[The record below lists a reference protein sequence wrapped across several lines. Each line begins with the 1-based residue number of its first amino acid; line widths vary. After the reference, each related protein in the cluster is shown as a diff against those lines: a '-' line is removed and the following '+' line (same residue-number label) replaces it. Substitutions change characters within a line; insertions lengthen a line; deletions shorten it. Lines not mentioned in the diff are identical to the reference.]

1 MNAGQII
8 GQTLKLYGIEYFFAF
23 TGGDQDI
30 WLGLREAG
38 IKYILP
44 HSERSA
50 VAMADAYARITGK
63 PSFTYG
69 QSGPGAAVCVSGLV
83 DAYWAKS
90 PVLCITSDTHSAV
103 QYRYAYQ
110 GIDDQQDL
118 FSIITKWNVRV
129 PNLGR
134 LPDLLRSAIRVAV
147 SNVPGPV
154 HIDIPSELTIFTK
167 EDLPN
172 VELYAEPECMQFPAY
187 RRPPLVREIE
197 RAMNVIANAHRPL
210 ILAGGG
216 VLMSEA
222 WEELNRFAKMFS
234 IPVVATAAGKS
245 AFPTIHP
252 LAVGVTGNYSR
263 KVANDVVEKCDTYIV
278 IGSNLGDMTTKRW
291 RLPPPATKIIHI
303 DLDPNVM
310 GANLKEE
317 ISIVADAKLALQALI
332 EAGQA
337 SDLMKKACPWADW
350 VKEVQSMVAAWREA
364 FQNLARNRGTP
375 GALNPY
381 FIFHVLN
388 TLIDAEDLVVADT
401 GYMGAYAAALIDI
414 KKPGRKYLRT
424 AGSLGWGFPAS
435 LGAQIAINHRTD
447 TKGRVICIT
456 GDGGIGYH
464 VADIETAV
472 RMGLPVIVLV
482 LNNSTLAFE
491 YHLQKYMYK
500 TEVAEV
506 NDFQNI
512 DYGNV
517 AKAFGAYGE
526 KVTNPGEVEDALK
539 RVLNCGET
547 AVVDFAIDR
556 EFYAP
561 VVYYEPFTKREV

>member
-8 GQTLKLYGIEYFFAF
+8 GETLKLYGVEYFFSF

-30 WLGLREAG
+30 WLGLRDAG
-38 IKYILP
+38 IKYVLP

-50 VAMADAYARITGK
+50 VAMADAYARLTGK

-90 PVLCITSDTHSAV
+90 PVICITSDTHSAV
-103 QYRYAYQ
+103 QYRHAYQ
-110 GIDDQQDL
+110 GIDDQQSL
-118 FSIITKWNVRV
+118 FSNITKWNARV
-129 PNLGR
+129 PNIGR
-134 LPDLLRSAIRVAV
+134 LPDILRTAIRTAV
-147 SNVPGPV
+147 SGVPGPV

-167 EDLPN
+167 EDLQD
-172 VELYAEPECMQFPAY
+172 VQLYAEPECLKFPAY
-187 RRPPLVREIE
+187 RRPPAAGDIE
-197 RAMNVIANAHRPL
+197 QAMALIAHAKRPL

-216 VLMSEA
+216 VVMSEA
-222 WEELNRFAKMFS
+222 WEELNRFAEMLS
-234 IPVVATAAGKS
+234 IPVVASAAGKS
-245 AFPTIHP
+245 AIATTHP

-291 RLPPPATKIIHI
+291 RLPAPSAKIIHI

-332 EAGQA
+332 KAGEASG
-337 SDLMKKACPWADW
+337 LKKKACPWTDW
-350 VKEVQSMVAAWREA
+350 VHEVQSMVTAWKKA
-364 FQNLARNRGTP
+364 FQKLAKTG
-375 GALNPY
+375 GAEGAINPY
-381 FIFHVLN
+381 YVLN
-388 TLIDAEDLVVADT
+388 VLNKLIAPDDVVVADT
-401 GYMGAYAAALIDI
+401 GYMGAYAAALVEV
-414 KKPGRKYLRT
+414 KTPGRKYIRT

-435 LGAQIAINHRTD
+435 LGAQTAMQG
-447 TKGRVICIT
+447 KGRVICIT

-472 RMGLPVIVLV
+472 RMGLPVVVLV

-500 TEVAEV
+500 TEIPEV
-506 NDFQNI
+506 NDFTDV
-512 DYGNV
+512 DYGAV

-526 KVTNPGEVEDALK
+526 KVTKAGDVEKAL
-539 RVLNCGET
+539 RRALDSGRA
-547 AVVDFAIDR
+547 AVVDFSIDR
-556 EFYAP
+556 ESYAP
-561 VVYYEPFTKREV
+561 VVYYEPIMERQV

>member
-8 GQTLKLYGIEYFFAF
+8 GETLKLYGVEYFFSF

-30 WLGLREAG
+30 WLGLRDAG
-38 IKYILP
+38 IKYVLP

-50 VAMADAYARITGK
+50 VAMADAYARLTGK

-90 PVLCITSDTHSAV
+90 PVICITSDTNSAV
-103 QYRYAYQ
+103 QYRHAYQ
-110 GIDDQQDL
+110 GIDDQQSL
-118 FSIITKWNVRV
+118 FSNITKWNARV
-129 PNLGR
+129 PNIGR
-134 LPDLLRSAIRVAV
+134 LPDILRTAIRTAV
-147 SNVPGPV
+147 SGVPGPV

-167 EDLPN
+167 EDLPDAQ
-172 VELYAEPECMQFPAY
+172 LYAEPECMKFPAY
-187 RRPPLVREIE
+187 RRPPAAGDIE
-197 RAMNVIANAHRPL
+197 QAMALIARAKRPL

-216 VLMSEA
+216 VVMSEA
-222 WEELNRFAKMFS
+222 WEELNRFAEMLS
-234 IPVVATAAGKS
+234 IPVVASAAGKS
-245 AFPTIHP
+245 AFATTHP

-291 RLPPPATKIIHI
+291 RLPAPSAKIIHI
-303 DLDPNVM
+303 DLDPAVM

-332 EAGQA
+332 KAGEASG
-337 SDLMKKACPWADW
+337 LKKKACPWTDW
-350 VKEVQSMVAAWREA
+350 VHEVQSMVTAWKKA
-364 FQNLARNRGTP
+364 FQKLAKTG
-375 GALNPY
+375 GAEGAINPY
-381 FIFHVLN
+381 YVLN
-388 TLIDAEDLVVADT
+388 VLNKLIAPDDVVVADT
-401 GYMGAYAAALIDI
+401 GYMGAYAAALVEV
-414 KKPGRKYLRT
+414 KAPGRKYIRT

-435 LGAQIAINHRTD
+435 LGAQTAMKG
-447 TKGRVICIT
+447 KGRVICIT

-472 RMGLPVIVLV
+472 RMGLPVVVLV

-500 TEVAEV
+500 TEIPEV
-506 NDFQNI
+506 NDFTDV
-512 DYGNV
+512 DYGAV

-526 KVTNPGEVEDALK
+526 KVTKAGDVEKAL
-539 RVLNCGET
+539 RRALDSGRP

-556 EFYAP
+556 ESYAP
-561 VVYYEPFTKREV
+561 VVYYEPFEERQV

>member
-8 GQTLKLYGIEYFFAF
+8 GQTLRLYNIQYFFAF

-30 WLGLREAG
+30 WLGLRDAG

-50 VAMADAYARITGK
+50 VAMADAYARLTGK

-90 PVLCITSDTHSAV
+90 PVICITSDTHSAV
-103 QYRYAYQ
+103 QYRHAYQ
-110 GIDDQQDL
+110 GIDDQQSL
-118 FSIITKWNVRV
+118 FSTITKWNVRV

-134 LPDLLRSAIRVAV
+134 LPDILRNAIRVAV
-147 SNVPGPV
+147 SGVPGPV

-167 EDLPN
+167 EDIPDLD
-172 VELYAEPECMQFPAY
+172 LYAEPECMKFPAY
-187 RRPPLVREIE
+187 RRPPIPQEIE
-197 RAMNVIANAHRPL
+197 RAMDTIAKARKPL

-216 VLMSEA
+216 VVMSEA
-222 WEELNRFAKMFS
+222 WEELIRFAEMLS
-234 IPVVATAAGKS
+234 IPVVASAAGKS
-245 AFPTIHP
+245 SFATTHP

-291 RLPPPATKIIHI
+291 RLPGANAKIIHI

-317 ISIVADAKLALQALI
+317 VSIVADAKLALQVLI
-332 EAGQA
+332 EASEA
-337 SDLMKKACPWADW
+337 SGLKKKGCPWTDW
-350 VKEVQSMVAAWREA
+350 VNEVQLMVTSWRKE
-364 FQNLARNRGTP
+364 FQKLAQNAGSPGTI
-375 GALNPY
+375 NPY
-381 FIFHVLN
+381 FVLNVLN
-388 TLIDAEDLVVADT
+388 TLIGPEDVVVADT
-401 GYMGAYAAALIDI
+401 GYMGAFAAALIEV
-414 KKPGRKYLRT
+414 KSPGRKYVRT

-435 LGAQIAINHRTD
+435 LGAQVALQD
-447 TKGRVICIT
+447 KSRVICIM
-456 GDGGIGYH
+456 GDGGMGYH

-472 RMGLPVIVLV
+472 RMGLPVVVVL

-491 YHLQKYMYK
+491 YHLQKFIYK
-500 TEVAEV
+500 QVMPEV
-506 NDFQNI
+506 NDFTEV
-512 DYGNV
+512 DYGAV

-526 KVTNPGEVEDALK
+526 KVTEAGDVEGAL
-539 RVLNCGET
+539 RRALDSGRP
-547 AVVDFAIDR
+547 ALVDFAIDR
-556 EFYAP
+556 EVYAP
-561 VVYYEPFTKREV
+561 VVYYEPFMDRKV

>member
-30 WLGLREAG
+30 WLGLRDAG

-44 HSERSA
+44 HSERSG

-103 QYRYAYQ
+103 QYRHAYQ

-134 LPDLLRSAIRVAV
+134 LPDLLRSAIRIAV
-147 SNVPGPV
+147 SGVPGPV
-154 HIDIPSELTIFTK
+154 HMDIPAELTIFTK

-172 VELYAEPECMQFPAY
+172 VELYAEPECMKFPAY
-187 RRPPLVREIE
+187 RRPPMAGEIE
-197 RAMNVIANAHRPL
+197 RALTVIANARRPL

-222 WEELNRFAKMFS
+222 WGELNRFAEMLS
-234 IPVVATAAGKS
+234 IPVVASAAGKS
-245 AFPTIHP
+245 AFSTTHP

-291 RLPPPATKIIHI
+291 RLPAPSAKIIHI

-317 ISIVADAKLALQALI
+317 ISIVADAKLALQSLI
-332 EAGQA
+332 EAGEA
-337 SDLMKKACPWADW
+337 SGLRKKACSWTDW
-350 VKEVQSMVAAWREA
+350 VQEVQSMVANWREA
-364 FQNLARNRGTP
+364 FQNMARNGGSV
-375 GALNPY
+375 GAINPY
-381 FIFHVLN
+381 FVLN
-388 TLIDAEDLVVADT
+388 TLNTLIAPEDVVVADT
-401 GYMGAYAAALIDI
+401 GYMGAYAAALVEV
-414 KKPGRKYLRT
+414 KKPGRRYIRT

-435 LGAQIAINHRTD
+435 LGAQIAMND
-447 TKGRVICIT
+447 KGRVICIT

-472 RMGLPVIVLV
+472 RLGLPVVVLV

-500 TEVAEV
+500 TEIPEV
-506 NDFQNI
+506 NDFSNV
-512 DYGNV
+512 DYGAV

-526 KVTNPGEVEDALK
+526 KVMKPGDVEGALK
-539 RVLNCGET
+539 RALDSGKT
-547 AVVDFAIDR
+547 AVIDFAIDR
-556 EFYAP
+556 EVYAP
-561 VVYYEPFTKREV
+561 VVYYEPFIRRQV